1 MNDREFAAA
10 FENAT
15 LEDEFHHRD
24 HVRMGWIYLREHPLL
39 DALARFSAALR
50 RYAASK
56 GEPGLY
62 HETITLAF
70 LLLIYERMQR
80 TPVASWAEF
89 ERRNSDLF
97 DWNPSVLAT
106 YYPAEVLSSDDAR
119 ERFLLP
125 HGNGPA
131 R

>member
-10 FENAT
+10 SENAT
-15 LEDEFHHRD
+15 LEQEFHHRD

-56 GEPGLY
+56 GKPDLY

-80 TPVASWAEF
+80 TPVATWAEF
-89 ERRNSDLF
+89 ERNHSDLF
-97 DWNPSVLAT
+97 DWNPSVLAA

-119 ERFLLP
+119 ARFLLP
-125 HGNGPA
+125 DRNA
-131 R
+131 RAR

>member
-1 MNDREFAAA
+1 MNDSEFAAA

-15 LEDEFHHRD
+15 LEDEFRHRD

-39 DALARFSAALR
+39 EALAKFSAALR
-50 RYAASK
+50 RYAAAK
-56 GEPGLY
+56 GKTGLY

-80 TPVASWAEF
+80 TPLATWPEF
-89 ERRNSDLF
+89 ELLNSDLF
-97 DWNPSVLAT
+97 DGNPSVLAA

-119 ERFLLP
+119 ARFLLP
-125 HGNGPA
+125 DRNA
-131 R
+131 SR

>member
-15 LEDEFHHRD
+15 LEEEFHHRD
-24 HVRMGWIYLREHPLL
+24 HVRMGWIYLREHGLL

-56 GEPGLY
+56 GKPDRY
-62 HETITLAF
+62 HETITFAF

-80 TPVASWAEF
+80 SGASTWEEF
-89 ERRNSDLF
+89 EPANSDLF
-97 DWNPSVLAT
+97 GWNPSVLSA
-106 YYPAEVLSSDDAR
+106 YYRPEVLASDDAR
-119 ERFLLP
+119 ARFLLP
-125 HGNGPA
+125 DRTSPV

>member
-1 MNDREFAAA
+1 MTDAEFAAA

-24 HVRMGWIYLREHPLL
+24 HVRMGWIYLRQHPLL

-50 RYAASK
+50 RYAEAK
-56 GEPGLY
+56 GKPDRY

-70 LLLIYERMQR
+70 LLLIYERMQNA
-80 TPVASWAEF
+80 PAANWDEF
-89 ERRNSDLF
+89 AAKNGDLF

-106 YYPAEVLSSDDAR
+106 YYRPELLASDDAR
-119 ERFLLP
+119 ARFLLP
-125 HGNGPA
+125 DGSL